1 MSILREVFSC
11 PLLEEDPPVLV
22 DVGGAGGV
30 YPAWRSLSKFS
41 VCVVIDPNPQAR
53 DEIEGMRKLFR
64 RAILVERA
72 VCERGDRYKRDF
84 YQTRSRYCSS
94 LLAPDAAGCVDWEV
108 GSLFDV
114 EKIEEIEVETLGQLI
129 VNAGL
134 ERIDWL
140 KVDSQGTD
148 LRIYASLSEQIKA
161 LIQAVDLEP
170 GIANFYMGEDKLWDA
185 MKVMHEDG
193 FWLSQMQLGTARR
206 FPSGQWNSLAWLD
219 RRIAAINLRR
229 SPGWAELSYLRIPH
243 ADMDKR
249 RLLINCAFAWAQR
262 QYGACLRSAQVGLQV
277 TGDAIFEM
285 ILEAAARKI
294 REFEPSTIVEAGSR
308 VMCRLLSFVRRCVHL
323 SP

>member
-1 MSILREVFSC
+1 M
-11 PLLEEDPPVLV
+11 
-22 DVGGAGGV
+22 
-30 YPAWRSLSKFS
+30 K
-41 VCVVIDPNPQAR
+41 
-53 DEIEGMRKLFR
+53 KLFR
-64 RAILVERA
+64 RTMLVERA
-72 VCERGDRYKRDF
+72 VSGGGDTCKRDF
-84 YQTRSRYCSS
+84 YLTRSPYCSS
-94 LLAPDAAGCVDWEV
+94 LLVPDAAGCVDWEV
-108 GSLFDV
+108 GSLFGV
-114 EKIEEIEVETLGQLI
+114 EKVEAIEVETLGQLI

-148 LRIYASLSEQIKA
+148 LRIYTSLGEQIRT

-170 GIANFYMGEDKLWDA
+170 GIANFYIGEDKLWDA
-185 MKVMHEDG
+185 MKAMHEEG

-206 FPSGQWNSLAWLD
+206 IPTEQWNSLAWLD

-243 ADMDKR
+243 ADMDQR
-249 RLLINCAFAWAQR
+249 GLLINCAFAWAQR

-277 TGDAIFEM
+277 TDDAIFEM

-294 REFEPSTIVEAGSR
+294 REFEPSTIVEAGAR
-308 VMCRLLSFVRRCVHL
+308 VMCRLLSLVRRCVHH